1 MNAESRLN
9 QRARNLRQGA
19 IRAMFD
25 KANKMTDVISLGI
38 GEPDM
43 HTPEPVC
50 KAGAQALCSGYT
62 HYTPNAGLPVLRQAI
77 SDHAFAT
84 PGLYQPQEIIVT
96 NGGMGGLSTLMLV
109 ILSEGDEVL
118 IQDPQWLNYAA
129 QIRYCGGVPVQV
141 PTTAESGFALK
152 AEDIRKYYHPGKT
165 KALLINSPNNPTG
178 VIIPA
183 EDLAHLAEILRK
195 KEEEYGHVIYLIAD
209 EPYRKLV
216 WNGEE
221 VPYVTKFYDD
231 SLVCYSFSKA
241 VSLPGERIGY
251 ILVSPTMKN
260 AGDVYAAI
268 CGAGRALGFVCAPSL
283 LQFTVAECADETA
296 DFSIYRKNREI
307 LLRELT
313 RIGYEVI
320 PPDGAFYL
328 FVKALEPDANAFYE
342 RGKKQ
347 ELLLVPSDSFG
358 CPGYVRI
365 AYCVTTEQ
373 IERAIPAFEKLY
385 KDYQK

>member
-9 QRARNLRQGA
+9 QRARNLQQGA

-152 AEDIRKYYHPGKT
+152 ADDIRKYYHPGKT

-178 VIIPA
+178 YVMTRQELEEIAALARELDLLVISDEVYGTLLYEDA
-183 EDLAHLAEILRK
+183 EPLSISELPGMRERT
-195 KEEEYGHVIYLIAD
+195 V
-209 EPYRKLV
+209 V
-216 WNGEE
+216 VN
-221 VPYVTKFYDD
+221 
-231 SLVCYSFSKA
+231 SFSKSYA
-241 VSLPGERIGY
+241 MTGWRVGFVAGPEAIVHKMTLLQENFNSC
-251 ILVSPTMKN
+251 VN
-260 AGDVYAAI
+260 AASQMAAVYALEHPELA
-268 CGAGRALGFVCAPSL
+268 
-283 LQFTVAECADETA
+283 
-296 DFSIYRKNREI
+296 
-307 LLRELT
+307 RELT
-313 RIGYEVI
+313 EVFRERRLVAIEGLKAI
-320 PPDGAFYL
+320 PGMKCSEPKGAFYL
-328 FVKALEPDANAFYE
+328 FPDIRAFGLTSVEFCNRLLEEAGVVCIPGSAFGACGEGFIRICYTASTENIKKAMA
-342 RGKKQ
+342 RMKKFC
-347 ELLLVPSDSFG
+347 ETL
-358 CPGYVRI
+358 
-365 AYCVTTEQ
+365 
-373 IERAIPAFEKLY
+373 
-385 KDYQK
+385 

>member
-1 MNAESRLN
+1 MNGESRLN

-109 ILSEGDEVL
+109 VLNEGDEVL

-178 VIIPA
+178 YVMTRQELEEIAALARELDLLVISDEVYGTLLYEDA
-183 EDLAHLAEILRK
+183 EALSISELPGMRERT
-195 KEEEYGHVIYLIAD
+195 V
-209 EPYRKLV
+209 V
-216 WNGEE
+216 VN
-221 VPYVTKFYDD
+221 
-231 SLVCYSFSKA
+231 SFSKSYA
-241 VSLPGERIGY
+241 MTGWRVGFVAGPEAIVHKMTLLQENFNSC
-251 ILVSPTMKN
+251 VN
-260 AGDVYAAI
+260 AASQMAAVYALEHPELA
-268 CGAGRALGFVCAPSL
+268 
-283 LQFTVAECADETA
+283 
-296 DFSIYRKNREI
+296 
-307 LLRELT
+307 RELT
-313 RIGYEVI
+313 EVFRERRRVAIEGLKAI
-320 PPDGAFYL
+320 PGMKCSEPKGAFYL
-328 FVKALEPDANAFYE
+328 FPDIRAFGLTSVEFCNRLLEEAGVVCIPGSAFGACGEGFIRICYTASTENIQKAMARMKEF
-342 RGKKQ
+342 
-347 ELLLVPSDSFG
+347 
-358 CPGYVRI
+358 C
-365 AYCVTTEQ
+365 
-373 IERAIPAFEKLY
+373 EKL
-385 KDYQK
+385 